1 MKELII
7 YKERQFIDK
16 YRCIDRI
23 KKLVSVRS
31 FQPAGVGLL
40 YCYIDRYNLKTLDID
55 FIVDRIPLEYEN
67 KYILFRY
74 SQEKKMYFYCER
86 GQHWAGNEYGYMS
99 RAAGQYAIEKLA
111 KLAKLGGAGDDLGA
125 NLIIKI
131 FRGVKTC

>member
-99 RAAGQYAIEKLA
+99 RAAG
-111 KLAKLGGAGDDLGA
+111 LGGLLAGGKK
-125 NLIIKI
+125 NTPHKI
-131 FRGVKTC
+131 YHLSHFKNTIQQC